1 MPHKIKGTEENGHIA
16 LELRVMQLQA
26 KYYRGLLQHQRL
38 KEAKMEGAQHCQNLC
53 FGLPPSRFVRHWASH
68 ALSHPVCYLATEAL
82 EINRTGHITLGS
94 LLQKT
99 NKKTTKK
106 KKKNPRG
113 FDKESRI
120 SKWCWA
126 CFFFFFLNKT
136 IFSSLIITSL
146 SQMLLGP

>member
-26 KYYRGLLQHQRL
+26 KYHRGLLQHQRL
-38 KEAKMEGAQHCQNLC
+38 EEAKTEEAQHCQNLC

-82 EINRTGHITLGS
+82 EMNRTGHITLGS

-99 NKKTTKK
+99 NKKNHQKT
-106 KKKNPRG
+106 PRG

-126 CFFFFFLNKT
+126 YFFFLNKT

-146 SQMLLGP
+146 SWMLLGP